1 MSETTEPGGSDAAPE
16 PAAASD
22 RPAPAVPV
30 PTGGQSIVAQRA
42 ITAPATVDRAART
55 VEVVWSTGARARNFV
70 PALGL
75 ITEELEMS
83 PNAVRMD
90 ALRSGQAPVLNTHR
104 RGDARDVLGRVV
116 AARIKAGRGHATL
129 RFSTA
134 ADVEPVWQRIA
145 DGTLRAVSVGYR
157 VHRYEPRPDHAT
169 GETIHRAVDWE
180 PFEISVVPVPVDR
193 DAAVRAQGEQG
204 LPAPAIEPA
213 LPDEEPTMPE
223 MTPAEPAAAPSAPP
237 AASPPITPPQETTV
251 TTSPAPAT
259 PPEPPRAAPAPAP
272 DLDAVRAEAQRA
284 ERERIAGIDTAIE
297 AARALVPADR
307 ITPIRAEAVERG
319 WSADQARRALFDAM
333 VAAAPRPSLPARP
346 ETGPGHDDP
355 AMLVDAMAEALA
367 ARSMPGYQP
376 PSTGPGAGRHAEF
389 MGWRPSDMLRELLS
403 RRGDRNPPRNPTLL
417 AERAFH
423 TTSDFPAL
431 LSAAANKMLLAAY
444 APAQPTYRQ
453 IFLRRDFRDFKPHRH
468 LRVGDFPT
476 LLPLLENGEIQV
488 GTMSESQE
496 IVVLQTFARRIRV
509 TRPMLVND
517 DLGAFTDFAAA
528 IGRRVAE
535 FENATAYQLVNSG
548 NGDGPTLTTGN
559 ATVFGTATARANK
572 ASAGSALDLAGLAA
586 GRAAIMRQKTL
597 DGLPISIGSAMRLL
611 VGPNQELAAR
621 QLTVAVAA
629 TQISNANVYAGFV
642 QPLVEPLIGANR
654 WYLFS
659 DPLASPV
666 YVYGY
671 LNGAEGPQVTT
682 GPVQGADGV
691 EVSVIFDFGVG
702 AIDWRGA
709 WFNPGT

>member
-1 MSETTEPGGSDAAPE
+1 MTEPIEPGGVD
-16 PAAASD
+16 
-22 RPAPAVPV
+22 PAPDTDAVRDRLPSA
-30 PTGGQSIVAQRA
+30 GQSLVAQRA
-42 ITAPATVDRAART
+42 IAAPATVDRAART

-70 PALGL
+70 PALGP

-83 PNAVRMD
+83 PNAVRME
-90 ALRSGQAPVLNTHR
+90 ALRSGRAPVLDTHR
-104 RGDARDVLGRVV
+104 RGGARDVLGRVV
-116 AARIKAGRGHATL
+116 AARLDAGRGYATL
-129 RFSTA
+129 QFSSA

-157 VHRYEPRPDHAT
+157 VHRYEPRPDAAT
-169 GETIHRAVDWE
+169 GETVHRAVDWE

-213 LPDEEPTMPE
+213 LPDEDPPMPE
-223 MTPAEPAAAPSAPP
+223 TTPAPQAEPAAPPAPP
-237 AASPPITPPQETTV
+237 THPPQETTV
-251 TTSPAPAT
+251 TTSPAPADRTAPAT
-259 PPEPPRAAPAPAP
+259 PPEPIRAAP
-272 DLDAVRAEAQRA
+272 DLDAVRAEAQRT
-284 ERERIAGIDTAIE
+284 ERERIAGIDTAVE
-297 AARALVPADR
+297 AARALLPAER
-307 ITPIRAEAVERG
+307 ITPIRAEAIAQG
-319 WSADQARRALFDAM
+319 WTGDQARRALFDAL
-333 VAAAPRPSLPARP
+333 VAQGPRPSIPARP

-355 AMLVDAMAEALA
+355 AQTLDAMAEALA
-367 ARSMPGYQP
+367 ARAMPGYQP
-376 PSTGPGAGRHAEF
+376 QGSGRHAEF
-389 MGWRPSDMLRELLS
+389 LGWRPSDMLRELLA
-403 RRGDRNPPRNPTLL
+403 RRGERNPPRNPTLL

-423 TTSDFPAL
+423 TSSDFPL
-431 LSAAANKMLLAAY
+431 LLAAAANKMLLAAY
-444 APAQPTYRQ
+444 QPAQPTYRQ

-468 LRVGDFPT
+468 LRIGDFPT
-476 LLPLLENGEIQV
+476 LLPLAENGEIQV

-496 IVVLQTFARRIRV
+496 IVLLQTFARRIRV

-535 FENATAYQLVNSG
+535 FENATAYNLLNSA
-548 NGDGPTLTTGN
+548 NGDGPTLTTGSAPVF
-559 ATVFGTATARANK
+559 ATGAARANK
-572 ASAGSALDLAGLAA
+572 ASTGTVLDTTTIGA
-586 GRAAIMRQKTL
+586 GRTAIMKQRTL
-597 DGLPISIGSAMRLL
+597 DGLPISMGQTMRLL
-611 VGPNQELAAR
+611 VGPNLELAAR
-621 QLTVAVAA
+621 QATVVVQASE
-629 TQISNANVYAGFV
+629 IGKANVFAGFV
-642 QPLVEPLIGANR
+642 QPVIEPLIQANR

-659 DPLASPV
+659 DPVAAPV

>member
-1 MSETTEPGGSDAAPE
+1 MTETTEPGGGD
-16 PAAASD
+16 
-22 RPAPAVPV
+22 PAPDAPAM
-30 PTGGQSIVAQRA
+30 PIVAQRA
-42 ITAPATVDRAART
+42 LAAPATVDRAART

-75 ITEELEMS
+75 ITEELAMS
-83 PNAVRMD
+83 PNAVRME

-104 RGDARDVLGRVV
+104 RGDARDVLGRVT
-116 AARIKAGRGHATL
+116 AARLERGRGYATL
-129 RFSTA
+129 QFSAA

-157 VHRYEPRPDHAT
+157 VHRYEPRPDAAT
-169 GETIHRAVDWE
+169 GETVHRAVDWE

-204 LPAPAIEPA
+204 LPAPATEPA
-213 LPDEEPTMPE
+213 LRDEEPIMPE
-223 MTPAEPAAAPSAPP
+223 TTPETPAAPAPSAPP
-237 AASPPITPPQETTV
+237 TPPQETSV
-251 TTSPAPAT
+251 TTT
-259 PPEPPRAAPAPAP
+259 PSAPAPEPTRAAAP

-284 ERERIAGIDTAIE
+284 ERERIAGIDAAIE

-307 ITPIRAEAVERG
+307 IPPIRSEAVERG
-319 WSADQARRALFDAM
+319 WSADQVRRALFDLL
-333 VAAAPRPSLPARP
+333 VTTTPKPSVPARP
-346 ETGPGHDDP
+346 ESGPGHDDP
-355 AMLVDAMAEALA
+355 AMLIDAMAEALA
-367 ARSMPGYQP
+367 ARSMPGYQAQ
-376 PSTGPGAGRHAEF
+376 GNGRHAEF
-389 MGWRPSDMLRELLS
+389 MGWRPSDMIGELL
-403 RRGDRNPPRNPTLL
+403 RARGERSVPRNPTLL

-444 APAQPTYRQ
+444 QPAQPTYRQ

-476 LLPLLENGEIQV
+476 LLPLLENGEIQA

-496 IVVLQTFARRIRV
+496 IVLLQTFARRIRV

-528 IGRRVAE
+528 IGRRVAD
-535 FENATAYQLVNSG
+535 FENATAYGLLNSA

-559 ATVFGTATARANK
+559 AAVFSTGATRANK
-572 ASAGSALDLAGLAA
+572 AGAGSALDLGGLAT

-597 DGLPISIGSAMRLL
+597 DGLPIAIGSSMRLL

-621 QLTVAVAA
+621 QLTVSVAA
-629 TQISNANVYAGFV
+629 TQTSNANVFAGFV
-642 QPLVEPLIGANR
+642 QPLVEPLIQNNR

-659 DPLASPV
+659 DPLSAPV

-682 GPVQGADGV
+682 GPVSGVDGV

>member
-1 MSETTEPGGSDAAPE
+1 M
-16 PAAASD
+16 
-22 RPAPAVPV
+22 
-30 PTGGQSIVAQRA
+30 AQRA

-83 PNAVRMD
+83 PNAVRME
-90 ALRSGQAPVLNTHR
+90 ALRSGRAPVLDTHR
-104 RGDARDVLGRVV
+104 RGGARDVLGRVT
-116 AARIKAGRGHATL
+116 AARLERGRGYATL
-129 RFSTA
+129 QFSAA

-157 VHRYEPRPDHAT
+157 VHRYEPRPDAAT
-169 GETIHRAVDWE
+169 GETVHRAVDWE

-193 DAAVRAQGEQG
+193 DAAVRAPTTIAEQSPWGPVRAQGDQG

-213 LPDEEPTMPE
+213 LPDEDSPMPE
-223 MTPAEPAAAPSAPP
+223 TTPEAPATPAPSAPP
-237 AASPPITPPQETTV
+237 AMPPQEPTV
-251 TTSPAPAT
+251 TTT
-259 PPEPPRAAPAPAP
+259 PPAAAAAPAPEPTRAAP

-284 ERERIAGIDTAIE
+284 ERERIAGIDAAVE
-297 AARALVPADR
+297 AARALLPAER
-307 ITPIRAEAVERG
+307 ITPIRAEAIAQG
-319 WSADQARRALFDAM
+319 WTGDQARRALFDAL
-333 VAAAPRPSLPARP
+333 VAQGPRPSIPARP
-346 ETGPGHDDP
+346 ETGPSHDDP
-355 AMLVDAMAEALA
+355 AQILDAMAEALA
-367 ARSMPGYQP
+367 ARAMPGYQP
-376 PSTGPGAGRHAEF
+376 QGSGRHAEF
-389 MGWRPSDMLRELLS
+389 MGWRPSDMIGELL
-403 RRGDRNPPRNPTLL
+403 RARGERSVPRNPTLL

-423 TTSDFPAL
+423 TSSDFPL
-431 LSAAANKMLLAAY
+431 LLAAAANKMLLAAY
-444 APAQPTYRQ
+444 QPAQPTYRQ
-453 IFLRRDFRDFKPHRH
+453 VFLRRDFRDFKPHRH
-468 LRVGDFPT
+468 LRIGDFPT
-476 LLPLLENGEIQV
+476 LLPLAENGEIQV

-496 IVVLQTFARRIRV
+496 IVLLQTFARRLRV

-535 FENATAYQLVNSG
+535 FENATAYNLMNSA
-548 NGDGPTLTTGN
+548 NGDGPTLTTGSAPVF
-559 ATVFGTATARANK
+559 ATGAARANK
-572 ASAGSALDLAGLAA
+572 ASTGTVLDTTTIGA
-586 GRAAIMRQKTL
+586 GRTAIMKQRTL
-597 DGLPISIGSAMRLL
+597 DGLPISMGQTMRLL
-611 VGPNQELAAR
+611 VGPNLELAAR
-621 QLTVAVAA
+621 QATVVVQASE
-629 TQISNANVYAGFV
+629 IGKANVFAGFV
-642 QPLVEPLIGANR
+642 QPVIEPLIPANR

-659 DPLASPV
+659 DPLAAPV